1 MSKSRRPGFL
11 DYQASDAAFFDL
23 FASLRAQRLIP

>member
-1 MSKSRRPGFL
+1 MSTSRRPGFL
-11 DYQASDAAFFDL
+11 DDQASDAAFFDL